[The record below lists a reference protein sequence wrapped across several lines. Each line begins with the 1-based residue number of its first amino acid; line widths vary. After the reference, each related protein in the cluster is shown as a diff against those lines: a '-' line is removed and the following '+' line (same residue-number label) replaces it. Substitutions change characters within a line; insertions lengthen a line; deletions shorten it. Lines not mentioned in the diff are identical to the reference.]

1 MLISILAILA
11 GFALLVWGADK
22 FVLGASATASNL
34 GVSPLIIGLT
44 IVGFGTS
51 APEMLVS
58 FMAALNGNPEIA
70 VGNAIGSNI
79 TNMGLVLGFTALV
92 VPLTVNSAILKR
104 EYPIMFAVMLLA
116 WYLISDNSLQKMDGI
131 ILIIAMFIVL
141 GLVTFLGI
149 QDQKNK
155 QDPLNTDPL
164 NTEFSEEIPTDMS
177 TKLAMFW
184 LIFGILILVGS
195 SKMLVWGAVNIAHSF
210 GVSDLIIGLT
220 IIAIGTSLPELAA
233 SIASALKGEHEIA
246 IGNIIGSNM
255 FNLLGVLGI
264 PALISPISV
273 LSETVL
279 NRDYPVMMGLSVLL
293 LLFAYGFTFGK
304 KQENVPTNG
313 RINRLESAILLF
325 AYIAYMVLIYL
336 SIKT

>member
-1 MLISILAILA
+1 MLISIFAIIL

-58 FMAALNGNPEIA
+58 LMAALNGNPEIA

-79 TNMGLVLGFTALV
+79 TNIGLVLGVTALV
-92 VPLTVNSAILKR
+92 VPLTVRSSILRR
-104 EYPIMFAVMLLA
+104 EYPIMFAIMLLA
-116 WYLISDNSLQKMDGI
+116 WYLMADNNLQQMDGL
-131 ILIIAMFIVL
+131 ILITAMFLVL
-141 GLVTFLGI
+141 GLITYLGFR
-149 QDQKNK
+149 DQKNT
-155 QDPLNTDPL
+155 QDPLNA
-164 NTEFSEEIPTDMS
+164 EFNDEIPTDMD
-177 TKLAMFW
+177 TKTALFW
-184 LIFGILILVGS
+184 LIFGIIILLLS
-195 SKMLVWGAVNIAHSF
+195 SKMLVWGAVNIAHNF
-210 GVSDLIIGLT
+210 GVSDLVIGLT

-233 SIASALKGEHEIA
+233 SVASALKGEHEIA

-264 PALISPISV
+264 PAIISPINE

-279 NRDYPVMMGLSVLL
+279 SRDYPVMIGLSILL
-293 LLFAYGFTFGK
+293 LIFAYGFSFGK
-304 KQENVPTNG
+304 KTK
-313 RINRLESAILLF
+313 R
-325 AYIAYMVLIYL
+325 
-336 SIKT
+336 